1 MFVIS
6 FDGTLQSMMVI
17 IWVDVVILISL
28 ALATLML

>member
-6 FDGTLQSMMVI
+6 FDGTLQSMTVI
-17 IWVDVVILISL
+17 IWVDVVILTSM